1 MIIKKINCKSCGTDI
16 SINTYR
22 KFAVCPSCDNRIRFD
37 GFEYREIDWGGSMY
51 AYVKLW
57 SDCPVCR
64 SPNMYLGPE
73 RKAWKCPDCGYLWS
87 EKERRRGVLWF
98 CDECETYMNM
108 QEGFNTKKGTWVC
121 KECGYQNDVTKRNII

>member
-1 MIIKKINCKSCGTDI
+1 
-16 SINTYR
+16 
-22 KFAVCPSCDNRIRFD
+22 
-37 GFEYREIDWGGSMY
+37 MY